1 MQVFTIL
8 QLPHYQEVQKSLGL
22 KKSVTQGKL
31 HLQIHSLNVRH
42 K

>member
-1 MQVFTIL
+1 MQAFTIL

-22 KKSVTQGKL
+22 MKSVTQGNL